1 MSLVLFADCDIT
13 SVTYILEHLLYEPNN
28 ARNCPEESVEEVN
41 KPSTL
46 WGRRVS
52 LWEKMLCG
60 SGCGHGRGEDNKQKV
75 PLKKYI

>member
-1 MSLVLFADCDIT
+1 MANSLNISTFSYHGTFFCVWYVSLVLFADCDIT

-46 WGRRVS
+46 WGRGVVV
-52 LWEKMLCG
+52 
-60 SGCGHGRGEDNKQKV
+60 GENV
-75 PLKKYI
+75 MW